1 MTQAQPAGTKQ
12 PGQTRKPL
20 TVVLLTI
27 VTLGIYGL
35 FWYYR
40 MYQDMKD
47 YRGRGIGG
55 LGGLLLGFFC
65 SIINIFLLPSEVEGL
80 QRDSGREV
88 TISALAGFWTF
99 IPIAGGI
106 IWVYKIQNRVNEV
119 WEAAGGTPAGS
130 S

>member
-1 MTQAQPAGTKQ
+1 MTQAEPAGTKQ
-12 PGQTRKPL
+12 PGKLRAPL

-47 YRGRGIGG
+47 YRGKGVGGVLGLVLGI
-55 LGGLLLGFFC
+55 FC

-80 QRDSGREV
+80 IRDSGREP
-88 TISALAGFWTF
+88 TISALAGFWVF
-99 IPIAGGI
+99 IPIVGGI
-106 IWVYKIQNRVNEV
+106 IWIYKIQNRVNEV
-119 WEAAGGTPAGS
+119 WEAAGATT
-130 S
+130 